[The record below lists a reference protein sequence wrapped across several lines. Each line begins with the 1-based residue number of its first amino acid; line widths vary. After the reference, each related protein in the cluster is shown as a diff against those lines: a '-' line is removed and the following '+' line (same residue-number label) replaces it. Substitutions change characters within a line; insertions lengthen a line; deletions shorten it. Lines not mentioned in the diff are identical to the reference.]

1 MSATATILGK
11 ELRGYFCSPIAYVV
25 GAVYLMVNGFFF
37 GSQLAMRELSVAALF
52 QSVSVLLLFLTPA
65 VAMRS
70 FSEEFRTGTIETLMT
85 DPVREVAIVVG
96 KFTAAVVFVVLLLVP
111 LAGFCVV
118 LHRLGLE
125 RGGLDLAAVAAGFV
139 GVALMAAACLAIGVL
154 VSTLTRNQ
162 IVAAVSTCIA
172 LLLLYL
178 AHRVSPVFGAHSPS
192 LGGALDY
199 VSMAGHLHRFH
210 RGEVALEDVFYFAS
224 VIVAALTLAVVSL
237 DARRWR

>member
-1 MSATATILGK
+1 MSATATVLGK

-25 GAVYLMVNGFFF
+25 GAVYLMINGFFF
-37 GSQLAMRELSVAALF
+37 GSQLAERELSVAALF

-65 VAMRS
+65 VAMRT

-85 DPVREVAIVVG
+85 DPIREVAVVVG
-96 KFTAAVVFVVLLLVP
+96 KFAAAVVFVVLLLVP
-111 LAGFCVV
+111 MAAFAFV
-118 LHRLGLE
+118 LHRIGLA
-125 RGGLDLAAVAAGFV
+125 RGGLDLAAVGAGFV
-139 GVALMAAACLAIGVL
+139 GVSLMASACLAIGVL

-162 IVAAVSTCIA
+162 IVAAVSTCIV

-178 AHRVSPVFGAHSPS
+178 AHQVSSVFGAHSPA
-192 LGGALDY
+192 LGSALEY
-199 VSMAGHLHRFH
+199 VSMAGHLRRFH

-224 VIVAALTLAVVSL
+224 VVVAALTLAVVAL